1 MNKKIRL
8 TGNKEV
14 EVKAIDETKETD
26 FKRLIKFLTL
36 ADVGY
41 SIWESFESGE
51 HLRSVKL
58 KQGYTKVE
66 GYPYFYTVFNFDGEG
81 KLLEVGAYE

>member
-8 TGNKEV
+8 AGNKEV

-36 ADVGY
+36 ADVEY
-41 SIWESFESGE
+41 RIRESFENGE
-51 HLRSVKL
+51 HLRFITLV
-58 KQGYTKVE
+58 QGDKKVE
-66 GYPYFYTVFNFDGEG
+66 GYSYFYTRFNFDGEG